1 MDVTTY
7 NDIWVN
13 LATNS
18 PFLGWM
24 IYSYIQTNKLLE
36 KTRDESKAEGK
47 EIRLEAKAE
56 EQKVR
61 DRFEK
66 VITDLNNDRT
76 QLVEGFSSRISSLE
90 RGQKKKFTVKVQPLM
105 KDFQINLFGLK
116 TLEVSRILRT
126 DLKKLDL
133 TRMKLMGYWE
143 TTGIIFTKV

>member
-1 MDVTTY
+1 MDLTYKNILGRNKMDVTTY

-36 KTRDESKAEGK
+36 KTRDESKAEAK

-56 EQKVR
+56 EQRVR

-66 VITDLNNDRT
+66 VIIDLNKDRT

-90 RGQKKKFTVKVQPLM
+90 RGQKKIFHLLGELSEVKEKITKIEM
-105 KDFQINLFGLK
+105 K
-116 TLEVSRILRT
+116 EE
-126 DLKKLDL
+126 LKKEI
-133 TRMKLMGYWE
+133 G
-143 TTGIIFTKV
+143 

>member
-1 MDVTTY
+1 MDLTYKNILGRNKMDVTTY

-36 KTRDESKAEGK
+36 KTREESKAEAK

-56 EQKVR
+56 EQRVR

-66 VITDLNNDRT
+66 VIIDLNKDRT

-90 RGQKKKFTVKVQPLM
+90 RGQKKIFHLLGELSEVKEKITKIEM
-105 KDFQINLFGLK
+105 K
-116 TLEVSRILRT
+116 EE
-126 DLKKLDL
+126 LKKEI
-133 TRMKLMGYWE
+133 G
-143 TTGIIFTKV
+143 